1 MNLEHFKAFVWLR
14 YRIRVNQF
22 RKAGSVNFAL
32 MAILAVGALIA
43 SVGLFITGVSVGLLV
58 LPHAPAWVR
67 MLVWDGLVVGCL
79 FSWMIG
85 LLTDLQRTE
94 SLALDKFLHL
104 PVSVSGAFLV
114 NYFSSLMTFTLTMF
128 VPAMVGLVIGQMF
141 AHGPAMLLAFP
152 LIAAA
157 VFALTAVTYQFQGW
171 LASLMTNPRRR
182 RTVIVFVTMGF
193 ILIFQLPNLINIV
206 RPWGKVEDSSKW
218 QTERTIELNEQL
230 ATKQI
235 TLAEHQAKLEEM
247 RQEVKAKSDEAGQHT
262 LEKAES
268 TTYLVNTV
276 LPFGWLPL
284 GATTLSDGFVVPAL
298 LGIVGL
304 GLIGSASLWRAY
316 RTTLR
321 LYTGTFTAGSAKS
334 VKVAAAPRT
343 RQPLSSKPIMVEW
356 TLPRIPEQ
364 AAAVATAACR
374 SLLRAPE
381 AKMMLIVPII
391 MLVVFGGIFLSNE
404 IKPPGWSRPL
414 MALGGA
420 VMVLMTSVQLIGN
433 QFGYDRA
440 GFRAYVLSPVPRRE
454 ILLGKN
460 LAIAPLGFG
469 FSFLAVLTVGCVY
482 PMRIDHYPAA
492 LLQLTSI
499 YLLFCL
505 LANGLSIYAPIP
517 MAAGSMKASS
527 VKLVPVLLQMAFLM
541 VFPIVLL
548 PAFVPIGIEILVEEL
563 TEVRGIP
570 IALALSALVL
580 IAVFFIYRRLLTWE
594 GDLLANREQ
603 KILEVVTSKSE

>member
-1 MNLEHFKAFVWLR
+1 VNLQHFKAFVWLR

-22 RKAGSVNFAL
+22 KKAGSVNFAL

-43 SVGLFITGVSVGLLV
+43 SVGLFITGVLIGV
-58 LPHAPAWVR
+58 LALPEAPPWVR
-67 MLVWDGLVVGCL
+67 LVVWDGLVVGCL

-104 PVSVSGAFLV
+104 PVSISGAFLI
-114 NYFSSLMTFTLTMF
+114 NYLSSLMTFTLTMF
-128 VPAMVGLVIGQMF
+128 VPAMIGLAIGQMF

-152 LIAAA
+152 LIAAS

-193 ILIFQLPNLINIV
+193 ILVFQLPNLINIV
-206 RPWGKVEDSSKW
+206 RPWGKVEESNKW
-218 QTERTIELNEQL
+218 QMDRTLELNEQL
-230 ATKQI
+230 NTKQI
-235 TLAEHQAKLEEM
+235 TLAEHEKR
-247 RQEVKAKSDEAGQHT
+247 RQEIQAEAAAKVLESGKQT
-262 LEKAES
+262 LEKVENTA
-268 TTYLVNTV
+268 YLVNTV

-284 GATTLSDGFVVPAL
+284 GATALADGFVVPAL
-298 LGIVGL
+298 LGILGL
-304 GLIGSASLWRAY
+304 GFIGSVSFWRAY

-321 LYTGTFTAGSAKS
+321 LYTGTFTAGS
-334 VKVAAAPRT
+334 
-343 RQPLSSKPIMVEW
+343 SKPVKATVHAKTPRSTKPMMVEW

-381 AKMMLIVPII
+381 AKMILIVPII
-391 MLVVFGGIFLSNE
+391 MVVVFGGVFLSND
-404 IKPPGWSRPL
+404 ITPPGWARPL
-414 MALGGA
+414 MALGA
-420 VMVLMTSVQLIGN
+420 SIMVLISTVQLVGN

-460 LAIAPLGFG
+460 LAVAPLGFG
-469 FSFLAVLTVGCVY
+469 LSVLAVLTVGCIY

-492 LLQLTSI
+492 FLQLASTF
-499 YLLFCL
+499 LLFCL
-505 LANGLSIYAPIP
+505 LANCLSIYAPIP

-527 VKLVPVLLQMAFLM
+527 VKLGPVLLQLAFMM
-541 VFPIVLL
+541 VFPIVLM
-548 PAFVPIGIEILVEEL
+548 PAVIPIGIEILVEEL

-570 IALALSALVL
+570 IALTLSALVL
-580 IAVFFIYRRLLTWE
+580 VAVVFIYRRLLTWE
-594 GDLLANREQ
+594 GGLFAAREM
-603 KILEVVTSKSE
+603 KILEVVTSKSD